1 VAAVV
6 VVVAAGIAIAVAR
19 GSGSAS
25 PGTDPVAAPSSVA
38 TGPPATATAAPG
50 VSAATAP
57 AAPPGSLA
65 PGATL
70 RPVEGPA
77 VLARALAAPPVI
89 DGKGDD
95 WPALSPVIADQ
106 LVVGN
111 TATVKGVWS
120 LGWDTD
126 NLYLLVDVVDPESTR
141 SNVDRPSQ
149 LFKGDGVTVQFGA
162 PQAPVDGISLTP
174 GDVSLTLAPT
184 ADGRA
189 VAAITLA
196 SGSRFDVDAGR
207 TITGVTAAA
216 TTTPTGYTLEAKVR
230 WSVIQQPD
238 APGLLTTKFEGAQ
251 FALNLLVEDADPSAA
266 STTGIRSRVSNSR
279 YVADHTTSDGSYRR
293 YWGSLTLQG

>member
-1 VAAVV
+1 M
-6 VVVAAGIAIAVAR
+6 
-19 GSGSAS
+19 
-25 PGTDPVAAPSSVA
+25 
-38 TGPPATATAAPG
+38 
-50 VSAATAP
+50 
-57 AAPPGSLA
+57 
-65 PGATL
+65 
-70 RPVEGPA
+70 
-77 VLARALAAPPVI
+77 
-89 DGKGDD
+89 
-95 WPALSPVIADQ
+95 
-106 LVVGN
+106 
-111 TATVKGVWS
+111 
-120 LGWDTD
+120 
-126 NLYLLVDVVDPESTR
+126 
-141 SNVDRPSQ
+141 
-149 LFKGDGVTVQFGA
+149 QFGA

-216 TTTPTGYTLEAKVR
+216 TTTPTGYTLEAKVP